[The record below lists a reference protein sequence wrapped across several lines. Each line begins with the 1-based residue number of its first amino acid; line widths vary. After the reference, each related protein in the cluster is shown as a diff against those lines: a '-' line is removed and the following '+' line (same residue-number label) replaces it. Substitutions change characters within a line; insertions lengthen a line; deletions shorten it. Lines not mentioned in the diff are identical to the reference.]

1 MCSDELFF
9 HNERPELFQDA
20 LLAFGVK
27 VRMHFIGRAAD
38 LHFKRI
44 FSAEIN
50 RRDVQCWLIHA
61 VTPLPRTTISVT
73 LLSQQIKTGD
83 DVVFNLFV
91 GIIWWEV
98 LLQPVTP
105 QTDLLPLIGLLLRH
119 D

>member
-61 VTPLPRTTISVT
+61 VTPLTAHH
-73 LLSQQIKTGD
+73 
-83 DVVFNLFV
+83 
-91 GIIWWEV
+91 
-98 LLQPVTP
+98 
-105 QTDLLPLIGLLLRH
+105 DLGNAAFSADQDRR
-119 D
+119 